1 MLEGKRGLIIG
12 AANSHS
18 IAFGCAAH
26 AKANGAETVVAYGHP
41 KALDFLTPHAE
52 AISSHPLA
60 LVDVDDDRQIIE
72 LFDNAASCLGSIDF
86 VIHSV
91 AFAPANDLHGPL
103 VDASR
108 EGFLTAMSIS
118 AYSFVA
124 VANQAKRF
132 MQNGGSL
139 CTMSYYGAE
148 KFVNNYGLMGPVKA
162 ALESTV
168 SYLAHDLGEQNIRV
182 NALSPGPVKTRAAS
196 GLNHFDD
203 LLRQSNSR
211 APLSHELNIERIGA
225 VSSFLASDDAINIS
239 GEVIHV
245 DNGFHAMA

>member
-1 MLEGKRGLIIG
+1 MLDGKKGLIIG

-26 AKANGAETVVAYGHP
+26 AKANGADTVVAYGHP
-41 KALDFLTPHAE
+41 KALEHLTPHAE
-52 AISSHPLA
+52 AISDNPLV
-60 LVDVDDDRQIIE
+60 LVDVNDDRQIIE
-72 LFDNAASCLGSIDF
+72 LFDNAASYLGNIDF
-86 VIHSV
+86 IIHSV

-103 VDASR
+103 VNASR

-124 VANQAKRF
+124 IANQAKRF

-148 KFVNNYGLMGPVKA
+148 KYVNNYGLMGPVKA
-162 ALESTV
+162 ALESCV
-168 SYLAHDLGEQNIRV
+168 SYLAHDLGEQSIRV

-196 GLNHFDD
+196 GLSHFDD
-203 LLRQSNSR
+203 LIKLAETR
-211 APLSHELNIERIGA
+211 APLSHELNVERIGA
-225 VSSFLASDDAINIS
+225 VSSFLASDDAVNIT